1 MKIEEK
7 IKSMLKVMS
16 EGIYEKER
24 LCKARAEA
32 KFTWI
37 MPSRS
42 QRCIYMNEIARHITA
57 KDYEHARIDRR
68 GY

>member
-1 MKIEEK
+1 MTNKQ
-7 IKSMLKVMS
+7 
-16 EGIYEKER
+16 R

-42 QRCIYMNEIARHITA
+42 QRCIYMNDFLVN
-57 KDYEHARIDRR
+57 K
-68 GY
+68 